1 MLFWSQLPF
10 KSDFETLPGY
20 HSISK
25 TGAIVRISGKP
36 LEVLKIK
43 ETRYQKPQC
52 VSGAIN
58 EFPSVANKLLLFC
71 AVIYYNIQ
79 YYFIILQNVILLS
92 YIILY
97 YIILH
102 YVIIPK
108 RVMIFDITE
117 MMVIFDQIALCAI
130 FCSS

>member
-25 TGAIVRISGKP
+25 IGAIVRISGKP

-71 AVIYYNIQ
+71 AMLYITIYSITLS
-79 YYFIILQNVILLS
+79 YYRMLYYYHILY

-97 YIILH
+97 YIIL
-102 YVIIPK
+102 YYNSK
-108 RVMIFDITE
+108 KSNDI
-117 MMVIFDQIALCAI
+117 
-130 FCSS
+130 

>member
-10 KSDFETLPGY
+10 KFDFETLPGY

-58 EFPSVANKLLLFC
+58 EFPSVANIYFLRY
-71 AVIYYNIQ
+71 AIYYNIQ

-92 YIILY
+92 YIILH
-97 YIILH
+97 YIYI
-102 YVIIPK
+102 Y
-108 RVMIFDITE
+108 IF
-117 MMVIFDQIALCAI
+117 
-130 FCSS
+130 

>member
-10 KSDFETLPGY
+10 KFDFETLPGY

-58 EFPSVANKLLLFC
+58 EFPSVANKLLLFY
-71 AVIYYNIQ
+71 AMLYITIYSITLS
-79 YYFIILQNVILLS
+79 YYRMLYYYHILY

-97 YIILH
+97 YIML
-102 YVIIPK
+102 
-108 RVMIFDITE
+108 
-117 MMVIFDQIALCAI
+117 
-130 FCSS
+130 

>member
-10 KSDFETLPGY
+10 KFDFETLPGY

-58 EFPSVANKLLLFC
+58 EFPSVANIYFLRY
-71 AVIYYNIQ
+71 AIYYNIQ

-92 YIILY
+92 YIILH
-97 YIILH
+97 YIYIYIYIL
-102 YVIIPK
+102 VPK
-108 RVMIFDITE
+108 RVMICDITE
-117 MMVIFDQIALCAI
+117 MMVISD
-130 FCSS
+130 

>member
-10 KSDFETLPGY
+10 KFDFETLPGY